1 MLPLARR
8 FLNPLPHRDRTPRRA
23 GFTLV
28 EILIALSLLGLLTVM
43 LFTSFYSVTRAWETG
58 RSVIDASGHSDYLM
72 EQLTAAL
79 RSAYTPGSGEKYG
92 LIFQDDGEDE
102 EARDT
107 IEWTKVGPALVG
119 EDAEFASVPHRIR
132 VSITDEDGDFPGG
145 FTVRAWRQDLQL
157 EEFDPELDTTELC
170 LSPKV
175 IGFNCRLLDPDQ
187 PRTADD
193 EINWIDEWSKT
204 NMLPTALELALWM
217 APAEDDGEPI
227 ESQRIVEIPMGAL
240 SQNPNLGSSS
250 NQEAR
255 QGTSNSVG
263 GGGRRPGISINT
275 GNGGNG
281 GGRPNAPSGGGA
293 PIAPGGMA
301 PPMPR

>member
-1 MLPLARR
+1 
-8 FLNPLPHRDRTPRRA
+8 
-23 GFTLV
+23 
-28 EILIALSLLGLLTVM
+28 
-43 LFTSFYSVTRAWETG
+43 
-58 RSVIDASGHSDYLM
+58 
-72 EQLTAAL
+72 
-79 RSAYTPGSGEKYG
+79 
-92 LIFQDDGEDE
+92 
-102 EARDT
+102 
-107 IEWTKVGPALVG
+107 
-119 EDAEFASVPHRIR
+119 
-132 VSITDEDGDFPGG
+132 
-145 FTVRAWRQDLQL
+145 
-157 EEFDPELDTTELC
+157 
-170 LSPKV
+170 
-175 IGFNCRLLDPDQ
+175 
-187 PRTADD
+187 
-193 EINWIDEWSKT
+193 
-204 NMLPTALELALWM
+204 M

-281 GGRPNAPSGGGA
+281 GGRPNVPSGGGA